1 MLANARLRK
10 QSSVANKEQ
19 MFCVMFKPS
28 NHYPMINGLP
38 SWYKLRLVSS
48 LIYISIFVVILGR
61 FVAVAR
67 RTLHHKRLI
76 GSAYMQIMFSFRYI
90 LHWAD
95 EGGDIKIFRKE
106 DLQSF
111 KLIAEATDPNPIPVE
126 YISFGSYNANL
137 VKFYFNCSFSFSTPD
152 TISTAT
158 DHPLLAR
165 DVTSTIDL
173 RNCNC

>member
-1 MLANARLRK
+1 ML
-10 QSSVANKEQ
+10 
-19 MFCVMFKPS
+19 
-28 NHYPMINGLP
+28 
-38 SWYKLRLVSS
+38 
-48 LIYISIFVVILGR
+48 
-61 FVAVAR
+61 
-67 RTLHHKRLI
+67 
-76 GSAYMQIMFSFRYI
+76 SFRCI
-90 LHWAD
+90 LCSARK
-95 EGGDIKIFRKE
+95 GGDIKIFRKE

-111 KLIAEATDPNPIPVE
+111 KLIAEASDPNPIPVE

-137 VKFYFNCSFSFSTPD
+137 VKFYFNCSFSFATPD